1 MGNEINYFIDTKD
14 CRAYI
19 THGYLHYEDAAGMYE
34 IPIEKKSRE
43 VLLVLENSEKGF
55 ERHLELD
62 LITGAVYYCYD
73 SNSSAGLTWT
83 YDMSSKKC
91 SNHEVL
97 RRLRSIHDD
106 RFQPS
111 PEVRNIIRQLPCE
124 NWIELVEQLPGWK
137 DKIEHRYD
145 RLLLPE
151 GPVTKIDVSGQKLAD
166 PQDPVPGSDTLHWSD
181 LTAIELEKEH
191 SHLGTHLWKHVF
203 SLQRK
208 GGYLVLHYNNDNEGT
223 EFTRQ
228 DELYERN
235 LSETEYRWIL
245 TDLAKEIAPADAAG
259 ENIESADLV
268 FGDVRWKVNLSQAFF
283 DRILKFLRREI
294 EIIE

>member
-1 MGNEINYFIDTKD
+1 MENSINYFIDTKD
-14 CRAYI
+14 RRAYV
-19 THGYLHYEDAAGMYE
+19 THGYLHYEDTLGMYE

-43 VLLVLENSEKGF
+43 VLLVLENSDKGF

-111 PEVRNIIRQLPCE
+111 PEVKAIIRQLPCD

-137 DKIEHRYD
+137 EKIEHRYD

-151 GPVTKIDVSGQKLAD
+151 GPVTHITLKKEDLLSDAELAKWD
-166 PQDPVPGSDTLHWSD
+166 G
-181 LTAIELEKEH
+181 LTAVEIQKEH
-191 SHLGTHLWKHVF
+191 SRLTGTHLWKHVF
-203 SLQRK
+203 EFRRK
-208 GGYLVLHYNNDNEGT
+208 DGHVTLHYNNDNEGA

-228 DELYERN
+228 DELYERY
-235 LSETEYRWIL
+235 LTDTEYRWIVTQL
-245 TDLAKEIAPADAAG
+245 TRQSG
-259 ENIESADLV
+259 ETGDTAELV
-268 FGDVRWKVNLSQAFF
+268 FGD
-283 DRILKFLRREI
+283 DRKMTKLPDALFEKLMKFLKREI
-294 EIIE
+294 EVTNA

>member
-1 MGNEINYFIDTKD
+1 MENSINYCIDTPD

-19 THGYLHYEDAAGMYE
+19 THGYLHCEDSLGMYE

-43 VLLVLENSEKGF
+43 VLLVLENSDKGF

-111 PEVRNIIRQLPCE
+111 PEVKAIIRQLPCE
-124 NWIELVEQLPGWK
+124 NWIPLVEQLPGWK
-137 DKIEHRYD
+137 EKIEHRYD
-145 RLLLPE
+145 RLLLPY
-151 GPVTKIDVSGQKLAD
+151 GPVTHIPLRKEDLL
-166 PQDPVPGSDTLHWSD
+166 SDAGLSKWD
-181 LTAIELEKEH
+181 GLTAIEIQKEH
-191 SHLGTHLWKHVF
+191 SRLTGTHLWKHVF
-203 SLQRK
+203 EFRRK
-208 GGYLVLHYNNDNEGT
+208 DGRVTLHYNNDNEGV

-228 DELYERN
+228 DELYERY
-235 LSETEYRWIL
+235 LTDIEYRWIL
-245 TDLAKEIAPADAAG
+245 TEISRQNGSAGDTAELLFGNDRRETRLADDI
-259 ENIESADLV
+259 
-268 FGDVRWKVNLSQAFF
+268 F
-283 DRILKFLRREI
+283 DTLMKFLKREI
-294 EIIE
+294 EVTNA

>member
-1 MGNEINYFIDTKD
+1 MESKINYFLNTPDR
-14 CRAYI
+14 RAYV
-19 THGYLHYEDAAGMYE
+19 THGYLHYEDTAGMYE

-43 VLLVLENSEKGF
+43 VLLVLENSDKGF

-111 PEVRNIIRQLPCE
+111 PEVKNIIRQLPCD

-137 DKIEHRYD
+137 EKIEHRYD

-151 GPVTKIDVSGQKLAD
+151 GPVTHIQLKEEDLLSGADLAKWD
-166 PQDPVPGSDTLHWSD
+166 G
-181 LTAIELEKEH
+181 LTSVEIEKEH
-191 SHLGTHLWKHVF
+191 SRLTGTHLWKHVF
-203 SLQRK
+203 EFRRK
-208 GGYLVLHYNNDNEGT
+208 DGQTTLHYNNDNEGA
-223 EFTRQ
+223 EFTRE
-228 DELYERN
+228 DELYERY
-235 LSETEYRWIL
+235 LTDPEYRWIL
-245 TDLAKEIAPADAAG
+245 TELAGQDGTSGDAAELIFG
-259 ENIESADLV
+259 QKRQATKISEDL
-268 FGDVRWKVNLSQAFF
+268 F
-283 DRILKFLRREI
+283 DTLMKFLKREI
-294 EIIE
+294 EIDA